1 MAPKWPAP
9 ASKNDPTA
17 GLVESGTPGARL
29 SQRSVNLRQLIF
41 GLYILLVAGL
51 GLAGGVLFKDAHDE
65 YSRLEEVEAADRR
78 RLFEAQARLREQE
91 MVLDRLRHDPAFVDK
106 VIRIRLGYAKP
117 DEFIFRFE
125 DDDTK
130 GSAGPVPPS
139 RTGK

>member
-1 MAPKWPAP
+1 M
-9 ASKNDPTA
+9 
-17 GLVESGTPGARL
+17 
-29 SQRSVNLRQLIF
+29 NLRQLII
-41 GLYILLVAGL
+41 GLYILLVVGL

-65 YSRLEEVEAADRR
+65 YSRLEDVEAADRR
-78 RLFEAQARLREQE
+78 RLIEAQARLREQE

-117 DEFIFRFE
+117 DEFVFRFE

>member
-1 MAPKWPAP
+1 M
-9 ASKNDPTA
+9 
-17 GLVESGTPGARL
+17 
-29 SQRSVNLRQLIF
+29 NLRQLIF
-41 GLYILLVAGL
+41 GLYILLIVGL
-51 GLAGGVLFKDAHDE
+51 GLAGSVLFKDAHDE
-65 YSRLEEVEAADRR
+65 YSRLEEIEAADRR

-117 DEFIFRFE
+117 EEFVFRFE

-139 RTGK
+139 RSGK